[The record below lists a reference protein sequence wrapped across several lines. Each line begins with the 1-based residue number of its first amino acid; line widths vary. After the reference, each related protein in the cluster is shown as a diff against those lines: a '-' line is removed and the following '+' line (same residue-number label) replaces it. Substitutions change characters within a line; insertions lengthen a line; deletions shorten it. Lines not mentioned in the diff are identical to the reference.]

1 MRVAR
6 QLTRAAEFAA
16 LVCIG
21 CTQEDDTVRGRGLAV
36 ASLSASAQ
44 ARVYEAAAR
53 TAFDVGD
60 PALSLLIDPRVLPRT
75 TGLAPA
81 GRISESLSAELLRG
95 GVFKG
100 NCEPALRGVRGNPRC
115 AAGRPGY
122 VLRFSPVFTTRGDST
137 QVYVYAQAYDT
148 PGSKPSQTLRFE
160 RAYQVI
166 RQGNDW
172 RAVREGRVPKDVRG
186 EPR

>member
-21 CTQEDDTVRGRGLAV
+21 CTQEDDTVRGRGLSV
-36 ASLSASAQ
+36 SSLSAPAQ

-75 TGLAPA
+75 VGLAPA
-81 GRISESLSAELLRG
+81 GRISDSVTVELRRG

-100 NCEPALRGVRGNPRC
+100 SCEPALKGIRGNPRC
-115 AAGRPGY
+115 TAPRPGY
-122 VLRFSPVFTTRGDST
+122 VLRFSPVFAIRGDSM
-137 QVYVYAQAYDT
+137 QVYVYAQGYDT
-148 PGSKPSQTLRFE
+148 PASAPSQTLRFE
-160 RAYQVI
+160 RAYQVA
-166 RQGNDW
+166 RQGGDW
-172 RAVREGRVPKDVRG
+172 RAVREGRVPKEVRG